1 MGRAKNMAKKLD
13 ATDGRG
19 GTGGSSPPPAG
30 PATVGPVAVAAPPRL
45 RRRPL
50 LALAGLGLVV
60 MGALLAVWVY
70 LANTDAVSVVAVRD
84 TVMRGETITAADL
97 MRVQVSPDPALQV
110 VPAAELDAF
119 VGQRAARDLSAGA
132 LLTREATTDQVVPG
146 EGFSV
151 VGLAL
156 TTELMPG
163 EPLQAGDRVR
173 VVATPGQAG
182 DPATFE
188 AADTVFAAEVVGVAT
203 SVESAQT
210 VVSVLVPQGDAAQ
223 VARWAS
229 AGRAAL
235 VLDSREGD

>member
-1 MGRAKNMAKKLD
+1 MAKKLD
-13 ATDGRG
+13 AAEGQG
-19 GTGGSSPPPAG
+19 GTGGSLPPNTTP
-30 PATVGPVAVAAPPRL
+30 VNVEPVAVAAPPKL

-70 LANTDAVSVVAVRD
+70 LSNTDSVSAVAVRD

-97 MRVQVSPDPALQV
+97 MSVQVTPDPALQV
-110 VPAAELDAF
+110 VPGAALESF
-119 VGQRAARDLSAGA
+119 VGHRAARDLSAGT
-132 LLTREATTDQVVPG
+132 LLTREAITEQVVPG
-146 EGFSV
+146 QGQSV

-156 TTELMPG
+156 TAELMPG
-163 EPLQAGDRVR
+163 EPLQVGDRVR

-188 AADTVFAAEVVGVAT
+188 SADTLFPAEVVDVAT

-210 VVSVLVPQGDAAQ
+210 VVSVLVPEGDAAQ
-223 VARWAS
+223 IAQWAS